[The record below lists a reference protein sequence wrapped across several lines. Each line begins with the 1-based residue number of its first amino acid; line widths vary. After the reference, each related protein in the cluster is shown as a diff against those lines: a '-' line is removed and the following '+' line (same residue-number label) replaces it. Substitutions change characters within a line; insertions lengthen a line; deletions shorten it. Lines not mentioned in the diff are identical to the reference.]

1 MVQVKAEFLDVMWT
15 APAMEAI
22 QSGERHDL
30 DVPLYGRYGHVQHNC
45 ALHPTHDI
53 QFDT

>member
-1 MVQVKAEFLDVMWT
+1 MKAEFLGIMWT

-22 QSGERHDL
+22 QSGERYDM
-30 DVPLYGRYGHVQHNC
+30 DVDTKYYYMVMMATAQLCTSP
-45 ALHPTHDI
+45 PTHDI